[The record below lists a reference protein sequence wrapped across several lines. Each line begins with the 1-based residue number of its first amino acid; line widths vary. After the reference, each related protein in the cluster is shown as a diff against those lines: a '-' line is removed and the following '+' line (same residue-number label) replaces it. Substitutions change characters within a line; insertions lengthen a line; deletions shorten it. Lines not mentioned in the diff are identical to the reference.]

1 MIPGRIL
8 REPLSEVKSSV
19 SSVTGKSGHLT
30 TLTAFALAC
39 ITISC
44 AGTSVMGRQ
53 TYAENERL
61 PKPGRIIVYD
71 FAATPADLP
80 ADDPVLALYEKPAK
94 PQTADEVSLGRKLGA
109 EIARELVDR
118 IRELDLPAERS
129 KTGRPPRIG
138 DLVIRG
144 AFVSIEEGNR
154 LKRVLIGF
162 GAGAGELKTLVEIYQ
177 ITAKGSRRALV
188 SEEIRA
194 TGGKMPGMLFAV
206 AAAVG
211 TGPAGLAVSPAATA
225 GTAGT
230 VGQATAVSG
239 GVNVAKELGPESLG
253 AAAKRT
259 VEEITKALSKIFAQ
273 HGWIK

>member
-8 REPLSEVKSSV
+8 REFLSGVKLSFSV
-19 SSVTGKSGHLT
+19 IGKLCN
-30 TLTAFALAC
+30 LTALTALALAC
-39 ITISC
+39 ITIGC
-44 AGTSVMGRQ
+44 AGTSVIERK

-61 PKPGRIIVYD
+61 PKPHRIIVYD

-80 ADDPVLALYEKPAK
+80 ADDLILALYEKPAK
-94 PQTADEVSLGRKLGA
+94 HQTADKIKLGRTLGA
-109 EIARELVDR
+109 EIAGELVNG
-118 IRELDLPAERS
+118 IHNLGLPAERS

-144 AFVSIEEGNR
+144 AFMSVEEGSR

-177 ITAKGSRRALV
+177 ITARGSRALI
-188 SEEIRA
+188 SEEIKA

-206 AAAVG
+206 VAAVG
-211 TGPAGLAVSPAATA
+211 AGPAGLAVSPAAAA
-225 GTAGT
+225 GTTGSVAE
-230 VGQATAVSG
+230 ATAVSG
-239 GVNVAKELGPESLG
+239 GVNTAKELGPESLE

-259 VEEITKALSKIFAQ
+259 AKEITKALSKIFAQ
-273 HGWIK
+273 HGWIR